1 MFSKDVKRVAACL
14 VAADP
19 KLSLRQPLNRNNNI
33 RWPVLQPG
41 GLWTLT
47 PTIETSAL
55 CIITN
60 IECFE
65 IDPDLLSRD
74 PFQPSGTADDG
85 SEKTKIVSSVC
96 SGSLLC
102 DLSVKLLRLSL
113 FTWRS
118 RQLYKYSFKKHFRSL
133 YTDSLYLHKTVL

>member
-65 IDPDLLSRD
+65 IDL
-74 PFQPSGTADDG
+74 
-85 SEKTKIVSSVC
+85 IC
-96 SGSLLC
+96 SPETRFSPLELQTMAQ
-102 DLSVKLLRLSL
+102 KRLRL
-113 FTWRS
+113 FHRS
-118 RQLYKYSFKKHFRSL
+118 
-133 YTDSLYLHKTVL
+133 VLGLCCAT